1 MPLTPAT
8 HAERANNGSRFLRY
22 ALLTVPLI
30 VVLGYLSGRVSNSGY
45 GNPWFDR
52 IVKPAIMPPGWVF
65 GAAWTVL
72 YILLGLVLA
81 MLLAQRSAR
90 DWGLIVGLF
99 VLQMLLNFSW
109 SPVFFGLQQ
118 ITAGLVIIIAMLIIS
133 VIVTMLLWRVRVVA
147 AALMLPY
154 LGWLTFAAILN
165 YQILVLN
172 RT

>member
-1 MPLTPAT
+1 
-8 HAERANNGSRFLRY
+8 
-22 ALLTVPLI
+22 
-30 VVLGYLSGRVSNSGY
+30 
-45 GNPWFDR
+45 
-52 IVKPAIMPPGWVF
+52 VF